1 MGVMVGCFMLKR
13 LGHLG
18 DQTLMDRWIEHPTM
32 QYFTGFD
39 VMKHQ
44 PPGDPSNGRP
54 IRDRIGPARIEKI
67 VADWVGL
74 HQKKIKKSLS
84 MV

>member
-54 IRDRIGPARIEKI
+54 IRDRMGPAGVEKMFAYG
-67 VADWVGL
+67 VSW
-74 HQKKIKKSLS
+74 HQKEIKKSSS